1 VSILERV
8 GPCFGIGGGRSLLE
22 CLSVKISASYSTW
35 LYAAGVVA
43 FHRSGSKILGVLPQ
57 PILGGCCLGLD
68 DAQDDTS
75 WDADRRSRFCL
86 KEP

>member
-1 VSILERV
+1 MSILERV

-43 FHRSGSKILGVLPQ
+43 FHRSGSN
-57 PILGGCCLGLD
+57 LGGYYLN
-68 DAQDDTS
+68 QY
-75 WDADRRSRFCL
+75 
-86 KEP
+86 